1 MPPNVRQKTFGGI
14 STYALF
20 SSLWVGLIEIRCARL
35 SALSRGLVL
44 ISYLCTNKWII
55 VSIFIEKYD
64 NYEV

>member
-20 SSLWVGLIEIRCARL
+20 SLWVGLIEIRCARL
-35 SALSRGLVL
+35 SALSRGLGL

-64 NYEV
+64 NIEV

>member
-20 SSLWVGLIEIRCARL
+20 SRWVGLIEIRCARL
-35 SALSRGLVL
+35 SALSRGLGL